1 MLSTLK
7 PITGL
12 TPSSTTP
19 PDLAL
24 LIGPG
29 DPVSKCYDNGTDIM
43 AFTDSRLVIAQS
55 YRGKR
60 SVTSIPFTNLLAV
73 TMRLDKRGKH
83 EGIAF
88 TDLSGA
94 VLEAAFAEA
103 SDRQDVY
110 YLVYDGLA
118 IR

>member
-1 MLSTLK
+1 MLDTIK

-12 TPSSTTP
+12 TPSATTP
-19 PDLAL
+19 PEVAL

-29 DPVSKCYDNGTDIM
+29 EPVSKCYDNGSDIL

-60 SVTSIPFTNLLAV
+60 SVTSIPYANLLSV
-73 TMRLDKRGKH
+73 TMRLDKRDKH
-83 EGIAF
+83 EAIAF

-94 VLEAAFAEA
+94 VLDADFADA
-103 SDRQDVY
+103 SNREDVY

-118 IR
+118 VR